1 MRLRAVPLIALLA
14 LLAACGGDDEK
25 TTAAK
30 PTVTPFPSIDLGD
43 LALGKTYRSRQFKPN
58 VTMTIPSDGE
68 WHAAGADNPD
78 HVELEPEP
86 VPPISSSG
94 SASTT

>member
-1 MRLRAVPLIALLA
+1 M
-14 LLAACGGDDEK
+14 
-25 TTAAK
+25 
-30 PTVTPFPSIDLGD
+30 TPFPSIDLGD
-43 LALGKTYRSRQFKPN
+43 LALGKTYQSRKFKPN

-86 VPPISSSG
+86 IPPIASSG
-94 SASTT
+94 ISFHHMTRVFRPRPAGWSPATPWRGRPTSPRG